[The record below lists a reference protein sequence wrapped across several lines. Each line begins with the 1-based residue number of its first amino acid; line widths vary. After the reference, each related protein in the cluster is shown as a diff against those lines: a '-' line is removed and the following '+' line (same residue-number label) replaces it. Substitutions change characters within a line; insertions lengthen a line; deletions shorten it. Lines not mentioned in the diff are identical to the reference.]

1 VQRIASGFS
10 KAGWDWEARVKALLA
25 YAELKFRARQLSEEA
40 LVQKVEFLVQE
51 EEQEEGRVSECLGE
65 AGWGKVQR
73 VWQVMTGGRG
83 SKKKDRSE
91 AVHRIMWEGEEEEEA
106 ALRGAGDEDE
116 EESEGE
122 DEGEEGKKGRGPGP
136 FAGVVTVA
144 EEIAQNLASDCRKVA
159 GAGMTGRALFRGE
172 GGGGKRELVPVMT
185 ERGKKR
191 RRPLNWT
198 DMELRRL
205 LQGLALFGQHRSLIW
220 VKVKGYDDR
229 SPKPVLTSRSP
240 LDVKDKA
247 RNIER
252 NVIREM
258 EMRGQR
264 FPEEWWAERQWAKLA
279 LSDHALFLS
288 LQGGGK

>member
-73 VWQVMTGGRG
+73 VWQVMAGGRG
-83 SKKKDRSE
+83 NKKKDRNE
-91 AVHRIMWEGEEEEEA
+91 AVHRIMWEGE
-106 ALRGAGDEDE
+106 
-116 EESEGE
+116 
-122 DEGEEGKKGRGPGP
+122 EEGKKGRGPGP

-172 GGGGKRELVPVMT
+172 GGGGKRELVPVRT

-191 RRPLNWT
+191 RRPLNWS